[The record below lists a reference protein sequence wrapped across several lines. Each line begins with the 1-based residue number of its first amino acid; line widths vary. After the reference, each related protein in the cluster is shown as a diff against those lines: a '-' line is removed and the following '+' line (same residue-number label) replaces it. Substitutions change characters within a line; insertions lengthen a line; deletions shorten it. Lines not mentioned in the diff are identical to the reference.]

1 MTVTRRWLPHPRL
14 SILLL
19 VVWLLLVNSLAPGH
33 ILLGAVLGL
42 VISRVTRAFWL
53 QRPRISRPLLLL
65 VFAGRVLWDI
75 VIANLHVAR
84 IVLGSQAAIS
94 PRFTRLP
101 LDLTDQFA
109 ITVLANTISLTPG
122 TVTADVAADRKS
134 LLIHS
139 LHVVDEAAL
148 VAGIKRR
155 YEKPLKEIFEC

>member
-1 MTVTRRWLPHPRL
+1 MMARRWLQRPRL

-19 VVWLLLVNSLAPGH
+19 VVWLLLVNSLATGH

-42 VISRVTRAFWL
+42 VIPRFTRAFWP
-53 QRPRISRPLLLL
+53 QRPRIRRPLVLMT
-65 VFAGRVLWDI
+65 VAARVLWDI
-75 VIANLHVAR
+75 GVANLHVAR
-84 IVLGSQAAIS
+84 LILSAQTAIN

-101 LDLTDQFA
+101 LDLESEFA
-109 ITVLANTISLTPG
+109 ITMLANTISLTPG
-122 TVTADVAADRKS
+122 TVTADIAADHKS

-139 LHVVDEAAL
+139 LHVVDEPAL